1 MPDDPDGLHEIMTQ
15 RMMLVGEIAKL
26 NAEQLRNTQM
36 MSGNQIELMR
46 CAQSPNEEAQSELAD
61 AKVRDAQLRDKITQ
75 CENKLKTLE
84 EEIAAI
90 DSRLATL

>member
-46 CAQSPNEEAQSELAD
+46 CAQSSDKEAQSELAD

>member
-1 MPDDPDGLHEIMTQ
+1 MPDDPDGLHEIMAQ
-15 RMMLVGEIAKL
+15 RMVLVGEIAKL

-36 MSGNQIELMR
+36 VSGNQIELMR
-46 CAQSPNEEAQSELAD
+46 CAQSADEETRSELAE

-75 CENKLKTLE
+75 CESKLKTLE

-90 DSRLATL
+90 DSKLATL

>member
-1 MPDDPDGLHEIMTQ
+1 MADDTDALHQIMMQ

-46 CAQSPNEEAQSELAD
+46 CAENSGEEAQSELAN
-61 AKVRDAQLRDKITQ
+61 AKLRDAELRDKITQ
-75 CENKLKTLE
+75 CENKLNALE
-84 EEIAAI
+84 EKVAAI
-90 DSRLATL
+90 DSKLATL

>member
-46 CAQSPNEEAQSELAD
+46 CAQSSDEEAQSELAD
-61 AKVRDAQLRDKITQ
+61 AKVLDAQLRDKITQ

>member
-46 CAQSPNEEAQSELAD
+46 CAQSSDEEAQSELAD

-84 EEIAAI
+84 DEIAAI